1 MLEKLRDQ
9 NSHKRFSVKQMET
22 LLNKK
27 YVQKQEKGI
36 QTELAYMTEWFNPL
50 YVADMN
56 ITDMLDPNL
65 IKIDEGSSNNG

>member
-1 MLEKLRDQ
+1 
-9 NSHKRFSVKQMET
+9 MET

-36 QTELAYMTEWFNPL
+36 QTELDYMTEWFNPL